1 MSQFAVYR
9 NRSLRSRRV
18 YPLLLDVQAGLL
30 EDLDTRVVIP
40 LSAARSLLEFPLR
53 HLTPTVAFDGEAY
66 ALMTPQLTGVARAD
80 LGPHLGD
87 IAEQERAITAALD
100 FLLRG
105 F

>member
-1 MSQFAVYR
+1 MPQFAVYR
-9 NRSLRSRRV
+9 NRSSRSRLT

-40 LSAARSLLEFPLR
+40 LSPAPSLLEFPLKY
-53 HLTPTVAFDGEAY
+53 LTPAVTFEGRAY
-66 ALMTPQLTGVARAD
+66 ALMTPQLSGIARTD
-80 LGPHLGD
+80 LGPHMGN
-87 IAEQERAITAALD
+87 IAEQEPPITAALD